1 MGFWQA
7 VCSYRSR
14 RGAPPASKHAPRGR
28 IPPSF
33 KQWDRVPSPYL
44 LPAALWIIGG
54 LGIITIIQRMVVVRR
69 QLRP

>member
-1 MGFWQA
+1 M
-7 VCSYRSR
+7 
-14 RGAPPASKHAPRGR
+14 
-28 IPPSF
+28 
-33 KQWDRVPSPYL
+33 